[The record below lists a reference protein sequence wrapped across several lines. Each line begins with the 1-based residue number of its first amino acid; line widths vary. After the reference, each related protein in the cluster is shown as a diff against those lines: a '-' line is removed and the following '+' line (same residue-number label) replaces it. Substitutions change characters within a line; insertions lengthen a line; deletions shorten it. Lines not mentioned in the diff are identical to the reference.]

1 MKHPAIDP
9 AAAVRSYREKHV
21 NVRRLL
27 MQDPDAQKTATL
39 KTPKE
44 QPIHKLDLPAAL
56 REAMAAY
63 QKAHPEAKSLTMV
76 KYMKTVNGNPEL
88 VVEDDDPLPAEEHL
102 VAFSHTVSTVSL
114 RSVNIVTHQ
123 LVATLAPGKE

>member
-1 MKHPAIDP
+1 MKQPRIDP
-9 AAAVRSYREKHV
+9 VAAVRSYREKHL

-27 MQDPDAQKTATL
+27 MQDPDASAGVTL

-44 QPIHKLDLPAAL
+44 QPIHQLELPAGL

-63 QKAHPEAKSLTMV
+63 QKDHPEAKSLTPV

-88 VVEDDDPLPAEEHL
+88 VVEDDDPLPNEDHL
-102 VAFSHTVSTVSL
+102 VTFSHTVSSVSVK
-114 RSVNIVTHQ
+114 SVNIVTHQ
-123 LVATLAPGKE
+123 LVATLASA